1 MKLSKR
7 EKDIGVAKQILD
19 AIGQQNE
26 HEGAK
31 WVKYFGA
38 IARKKELEENQ
49 LKKDKLTKSRRN
61 KEQYYLMLTTMLNDM
76 VPLLDRPGKG
86 YVVSAKK
93 TGKGIEVS
101 LFTRWG
107 KFYKKAFTPSG
118 IPEYDLT
125 AVMTMVNAVEDTMW
139 HLEETKRTDSGIYL
153 T

>member
-1 MKLSKR
+1 MTLSKR

-107 KFYKKAFTPSG
+107 
-118 IPEYDLT
+118 
-125 AVMTMVNAVEDTMW
+125 
-139 HLEETKRTDSGIYL
+139 
-153 T
+153 